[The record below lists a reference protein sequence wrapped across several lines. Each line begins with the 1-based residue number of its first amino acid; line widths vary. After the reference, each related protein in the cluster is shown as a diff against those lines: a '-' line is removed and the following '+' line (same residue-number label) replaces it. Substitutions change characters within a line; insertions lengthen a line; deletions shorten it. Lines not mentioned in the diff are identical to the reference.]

1 MPSRDDLY
9 ILPDSPG
16 LVKHFFEVL
25 LTNPNRLLSV
35 IPGLPQRLL
44 YYKLYLFTLSREFY
58 KEIRISCLI
67 SMEPCINF
75 VHIKNIM
82 QRAI

>member
-25 LTNPNRLLSV
+25 LTIPKQLLFV
-35 IPGLPQRLL
+35 ISGLPQRLL
-44 YYKLYLFTLSREFY
+44 YYKLYLFTLSREIY
-58 KEIRISCLI
+58 KEI
-67 SMEPCINF
+67 CITRTVPRF
-75 VHIKNIM
+75 VPQPLH
-82 QRAI
+82 